1 MCEYNTVS
9 VSPSCSCFNTVFW
22 ISGKPRQEYRKLTE
36 EVFYAVPHEVQEV
49 DNIVS
54 SAVDEYWEQRRY
66 GEPLTNLQPSE
77 AFYTHEE
84 IGSDLISNSR
94 RVFKKLLFDLT
105 GEVIRNIY
113 REEEYDSPVA
123 WHKPKRRTN
132 KFYKGASPPT
142 TVDMLKP
149 IVQQAVVDI
158 LGLNGSK
165 KSSERSKWG
174 IRKKKDLVDS
184 ILVQEL
190 REEEPEWVNYD
201 EDELAVKMQLTETIF
216 ENLLTDTVQTMNR
229 IFRRKQSLEEQRAG

>member
-1 MCEYNTVS
+1 MSDMIPGT
-9 VSPSCSCFNTVFW
+9 
-22 ISGKPRQEYRKLTE
+22 PRSDIGKLTE
-36 EVFYAVPHEVQEV
+36 EVLYAVPHERAEISS
-49 DNIVS
+49 IVS
-54 SAVDEYWEQRRY
+54 SAVDEFWEQRRY
-66 GEPLTNLQPSE
+66 GEPLADLQPSE

-113 REEEYDSPVA
+113 REEEYESPVA

-132 KFYKGASPPT
+132 KFYRGASPPT
-142 TVDMLKP
+142 TIDILKP
-149 IVQQAVVDI
+149 VVQQAVVDI
-158 LGLNGSK
+158 LGLSGSK
-165 KSSERSKWG
+165 KSAEKNKWG

-216 ENLLTDTVQTMNR
+216 ENLLSDTVQTMNK
-229 IFRRKQSLEEQRAG
+229 IFRRRQMLQDQSRAG